1 MNQRPIVAAI
11 LLTLAL
17 PAGAQHSRYS
27 PVANP
32 AADRSAVSGARVG
45 DRRVMPSSRLT
56 PIPAPDLQYGN
67 RIVSG
72 DVAGGKHF
80 RGEVPYLSSSRFNS
94 PLADTGSQAVT
105 SFVRRS
111 AGNPFSGGAAPY
123 YDPRQ
128 TVTSLTRNGQSGLT
142 TPQWVPQSTARDRA
156 LTMPNLPEGLRY
168 SAEPISTASAEMER
182 IINQQRGLREIALE
196 YDMLRQRD
204 ETQPSA
210 DLESQYLT
218 DPERQ
223 ARLDASLLPP
233 TPPEPVEPSTAEQER
248 QAQVERMHRELL
260 AALFD
265 VDEEPIDDAVP
276 QADTTLASDRR
287 TRTDTPTADSP
298 TETDRD
304 RTTLSGGDVSSDPI
318 EARRRAL
325 AILGEHKDFE
335 SLAEAKFQGY
345 FEQAEQY
352 LHEGRF
358 YKAADTYTLA
368 LVWRQQ
374 DAKAHFGRAVALFA
388 AGSYLSS
395 YYSAAAAIELDAA
408 LALGAHDIPALVGG
422 RDTFENALIELE
434 RWQGRTGSAELAWLM
449 AYMYHLDRRPDN
461 ARLALQLAAD
471 KLGETP
477 VYKQLHQA
485 VHGPAQTP

>member
-17 PAGAQHSRYS
+17 PAVAQHSRYS

-56 PIPAPDLQYGN
+56 PIPTPDLQYGN

-204 ETQPSA
+204 ETQPPA

-233 TPPEPVEPSTAEQER
+233 TPPEPAEPSTAEQER

-265 VDEEPIDDAVP
+265 VDEEPLDDTGP
-276 QADTTLASDRR
+276 QADTTFPADRR
-287 TRTDTPTADSP
+287 TRTDTTPESS
-298 TETDRD
+298 TETDTE
-304 RTTLSGGDVSSDPI
+304 RTPSGVEVSSDPI

-374 DAKAHFGRAVALFA
+374 DPKAHFGRAVALFA